1 MILADKIITLRKKRG
16 WSQEQL
22 AEQLNVSR
30 QSVSKWESAM
40 SVPDMDKIV
49 KMSNLFGVS
58 TDYLLKDEIENIQPG
73 TVTDKDDTV
82 KTISLEY
89 ANEYMDAVQSVCG
102 KIAAAVSLFILSP
115 IPAIVRGYFADSRA
129 NGGRF
134 FVTEDAAAGVG
145 TALLLIMIAIGVTI
159 CILYGMKLD
168 KYDYLEKEEIALE
181 YGVAGVVTQKRA
193 RFENSFRTQI
203 AAGVA
208 LCILGVVPMLFVSGL
223 DVSDVVMGC
232 MLCVLLACIAL
243 AVNIFIRAGMVWDS
257 YSKLLQEGD
266 YTAEKKLTNRKISF
280 IPGVYWCVVA
290 AYYLYISFTQD
301 SWSRSW
307 IVWPVAAVVFAAV
320 MTAAGAIASSSLKNK
335 K

>member
-1 MILADKIITLRKKRG
+1 MILADKIINLRKKRG

-30 QSVSKWESAM
+30 QSVSKWESAL

-89 ANEYMDAVQSVCG
+89 ANEYMNTVQAVCG
-102 KIAAAVSLFILSP
+102 RIAAAVSLFILSP
-115 IPAIVRGYFADSRA
+115 VPVIIRGYFADSKA

-134 FVTEDAAAGVG
+134 FATEDAAAGIG
-145 TALLLIMIAIGVTI
+145 TALLLIIIAIGVTI
-159 CILYGMKLD
+159 CILNGMKLD
-168 KYDYLEKEEIALE
+168 KYDFLEKEEIAIE

-193 RFENSFRTQI
+193 GFENSFRTQI

-223 DVSDVVMGC
+223 NVSDVVMGC
-232 MLCVLLACIAL
+232 MVCVLLACIAL
-243 AVNIFIRAGMVWDS
+243 AVNLFIRAGMVWDS

-266 YTAEKKLTNRKISF
+266 YTVQKKRIGKMTAF
-280 IPGVYWCVVA
+280 IPGIYWCMVTAV
-290 AYYLYISFTQD
+290 YLYISFTQRN
-301 SWSRSW
+301 WGESW
-307 IVWPVAAVVFAAV
+307 IIWPVAAVAFAGIMAV
-320 MTAAGAIASSSLKNK
+320 ANAVASSAENK
-335 K
+335 KS